1 MARLRPRRRRA
12 AAPKPW
18 AKEGNPNYDMG
29 AFLVSPN
36 STGVNV
42 ADAVGGGAT
51 IGMNLGRKE
60 LFQTF
65 GYPGK
70 VRRLQQCDSPSTG
83 EDELTRRIPG
93 PPTVKIRCHWLPG
106 ASGGG
111 WMIEGGTIVNG
122 LTSYGR
128 NRDMAHTYGP
138 YFSAENVGD
147 LVEGL

>member
-1 MARLRPRRRRA
+1 
-12 AAPKPW
+12 
-18 AKEGNPNYDMG
+18 MG
-29 AFLVSPN
+29 IVITGPN
-36 STGVNV
+36 SSGVNV

-51 IGMNLGRKE
+51 IAVDRPRKE

-70 VRRLQQCDSPSTG
+70 VRRLQECDSPATG
-83 EDELTRRIPG
+83 EDKLTRGIPG

-111 WMIEGGTIVNG
+111 WLIENGTVVDG

-128 NRDMAHTYGP
+128 NRDLVHTFGP
-138 YFSAENVGD
+138 YFSARNVGD
-147 LVEGL
+147 LVAGL